1 MKACDFMSIKA
12 FIRSKL
18 MHLRSE
24 VSTEDLIKL
33 GLTVG
38 KNFSRQEKTLIDQS
52 HCWLITI
59 GDNVTLA
66 PRVHILA
73 HDAST
78 KKALGYT
85 RIGLVD
91 IGSNVFIGASTTV
104 LPGVKIG
111 DNVVIGAG
119 SVVSKDI
126 PANSV
131 AAGNP
136 ARVICSYDEFVN
148 RKSQELK
155 SVKSFKEA
163 YTLRNPEFTDEM
175 KQEMKEALAKGR
187 IGYVK

>member
-1 MKACDFMSIKA
+1 MQLK
-12 FIRSKL
+12 
-18 MHLRSE
+18 SE

-52 HCWLITI
+52 HCWLINI
-59 GDNVTLA
+59 GDNVTMA

-78 KKALGYT
+78 KQSLGYT

-91 IGSNVFIGASTTV
+91 IGNNVFIGASTTI

-111 DNVVIGAG
+111 DNVIIGAG

-126 PANSV
+126 PAGSV

-136 ARVICSYDEFVN
+136 AKVICGYDEFVA
-148 RKSQELK
+148 RKKKELSGTPAFSEK
-155 SVKSFKEA
+155 
-163 YTLRNPEFTDEM
+163 YTLRNPEFTKEM
-175 KQEMKEALAKGR
+175 KMEMKEALKEGR
-187 IGYVK
+187 IGYVE

>member
-1 MKACDFMSIKA
+1 MSLKS

-18 MHLRSE
+18 ARLRSE
-24 VSTEDLIKL
+24 ISTEELVKL

-52 HCWLITI
+52 HCWLINI
-59 GDNVTLA
+59 GDDVTLA

-78 KKALGYT
+78 KTALGYT

-91 IGSNVFIGASTTV
+91 IGNNVFIGASSTI

-126 PANSV
+126 PSGSV

-136 ARVICSYDEFVN
+136 AKVICSYEEFVE
-148 RKSQELK
+148 RKKKELDTVP
-155 SVKSFKEA
+155 SYKEE
-163 YTLRNPEFTDEM
+163 YTLRNPQFNDEM
-175 KQEMKEALAKGR
+175 KKEMKEALLKGR
-187 IGYVK
+187 IGYVE

>member
-1 MKACDFMSIKA
+1 MSVKS
-12 FIRSKL
+12 FVRSKM

-59 GDNVTLA
+59 GDDVTLA

-78 KKALGYT
+78 KSVLGYT

-91 IGSNVFIGASTTV
+91 IGNNVFVGASTTI

-119 SVVSKDI
+119 SVVSRDI
-126 PANSV
+126 PSNSV

-136 ARVICSYDEFVN
+136 ARVICSYDDFVA
-148 RKSQELK
+148 KKTQEMN
-155 SVKSFKEA
+155 SVPTYTEK
-163 YTLRNPEFTDEM
+163 YTLRNPDFTDEM
-175 KQEMKEALAKGR
+175 KKEMKEALKKGR
-187 IGYVK
+187 IGYVE

>member
-1 MKACDFMSIKA
+1 MK
-12 FIRSKL
+12 
-18 MHLRSE
+18 LRSE
-24 VSTEDLIKL
+24 ISTEDLIKL

-38 KNFSRQEKTLIDQS
+38 KNFNRQEKTLIDQS

-78 KKALGYT
+78 KKLLGHT

-91 IGSNVFIGASTTV
+91 IGNNVFVGASTTI

-126 PANSV
+126 PSGSV

-136 ARVICSYDEFVN
+136 AKVICTYDEFVS
-148 RKSQELK
+148 RKSSELHNVPEFNE
-155 SVKSFKEA
+155 S
-163 YTLRNPEFTDEM
+163 YTLRNPDFSDEM
-175 KQEMKEALAKGR
+175 KKEMKEALAKGR
-187 IGYVK
+187 IGYVE

>member
-1 MKACDFMSIKA
+1 MSLKS

-18 MHLRSE
+18 MSLRSE

-52 HCWLITI
+52 HCWLINI
-59 GDNVTLA
+59 GNDVTLA

-91 IGSNVFIGASTTV
+91 IGNNVFIGASTTV

-126 PANSV
+126 PAGSV

-136 ARVICSYDEFVN
+136 AKVICRYEEFVE
-148 RKSQELK
+148 RKK
-155 SVKSFKEA
+155 KEFLNTLSYKEE
-163 YTLRNPEFTDEM
+163 YTLRNPQFTDEM
-175 KQEMKEALAKGR
+175 KKEMKDALSKGR
-187 IGYVK
+187 IGYVE

>member
-1 MKACDFMSIKA
+1 MFMSLTS

-18 MHLRSE
+18 MRLRSE

-38 KNFSRQEKTLIDQS
+38 KNFNRQEKTLIDQS
-52 HCWLITI
+52 HCWLINIGNDVTI
-59 GDNVTLA
+59 A

-78 KKALGYT
+78 KSALGYT

-91 IGSNVFIGASTTV
+91 IGNNVFIGASTTV
-104 LPGVKIG
+104 LPGVRIG

-136 ARVICSYDEFVN
+136 AKVICSYDDFIA
-148 RKSQELK
+148 RKRQEL
-155 SVKSFKEA
+155 EA
-163 YTLRNPEFTDEM
+163 VPSYNEKYTLRNPELTNEM
-175 KQEMKEALAKGR
+175 KKEMKSSLMKGR
-187 IGYVK
+187 IGYVE

>member
-1 MKACDFMSIKA
+1 MSIKA

-18 MHLRSE
+18 MRMRSE
-24 VSTEDLIKL
+24 ISTEDLIAL

-52 HCWLITI
+52 HCWLINI
-59 GDNVTLA
+59 GDDVTLA

-78 KKALGYT
+78 KSALGYT
-85 RIGLVD
+85 RIGLVN
-91 IGSNVFIGASTTV
+91 IGNNVFVGASTTI
-104 LPGVKIG
+104 LPGVTIG

-131 AAGNP
+131 AVGNP
-136 ARVICSYDEFVN
+136 AKVVSSYDEYIE
-148 RKSQELK
+148 RKK
-155 SVKSFKEA
+155 SEMENVPIYSEK
-163 YTLRNPEFTDEM
+163 YTLRNPDFTESM
-175 KQEMKEALAKGR
+175 KNEMKEALIKSGV
-187 IGYVK
+187 GYVE

>member
-1 MKACDFMSIKA
+1 MSLKS
-12 FIRSKL
+12 FINSKL

-38 KNFSRQEKTLIDQS
+38 ENFSRQEKTLIDQS

-78 KKALGYT
+78 KSALGST

-91 IGSNVFIGASTTV
+91 IGNNVFIGASTTV

-111 DNVVIGAG
+111 DNVIIGAG

-126 PANSV
+126 PSNSV

-136 ARVICSYDEFVN
+136 AKVICGYDEFVS
-148 RKSQELK
+148 RKSAELSSTPK
-155 SVKSFKEA
+155 YKEN
-163 YTLRNPEFTDEM
+163 YTLRNPDFTDEM
-175 KQEMKEALAKGR
+175 KKEMKEALAKGR
-187 IGYVK
+187 IGYVE

>member
-1 MKACDFMSIKA
+1 MSLKT

-18 MHLRSE
+18 MRLRIE
-24 VSTEDLIKL
+24 ASTEDLIKL

-38 KNFSRQEKTLIDQS
+38 ENFSRQEKTLIDQS
-52 HCWLITI
+52 HCWLINI

-78 KKALGYT
+78 KQALGYT
-85 RIGLVD
+85 RIGTVN
-91 IGSNVFIGASTTV
+91 IGNNVFIGASTTV
-104 LPGVKIG
+104 LPGVVIG

-126 PANSV
+126 PSGCV

-136 ARVICSYDEFVN
+136 ARVICSYDEFVE
-148 RKSQELK
+148 RKSKEMK
-155 SVKSFKEA
+155 SVPVYDEK
-163 YTLRNPEFTDEM
+163 YTLRNADFTDQM
-175 KQEMKEALAKGR
+175 KKEMKEALSKGR
-187 IGYVK
+187 IGYVE

>member
-1 MKACDFMSIKA
+1 MSLKS

-18 MHLRSE
+18 MRLRSE

-52 HCWLITI
+52 HCWLINI
-59 GDNVTLA
+59 GNDVTLA

-91 IGSNVFIGASTTV
+91 IGNNVFIGASTTV

-126 PANSV
+126 PAGSV

-136 ARVICSYDEFVN
+136 AKFICSYEEFVE
-148 RKSQELK
+148 RKK
-155 SVKSFKEA
+155 KEFLNTPSYKEE
-163 YTLRNPEFTDEM
+163 YTLRNPQLTDEM
-175 KQEMKEALAKGR
+175 KKEMKDALSKGR
-187 IGYVK
+187 IGYVE